1 MRYVEAA
8 KRVFMDTGTRF
19 PRRVIWSVALIKR
32 EAASA
37 NTSFGKLDPKIA
49 SAIGKAST
57 EVMQGKH
64 DPKVVVDV
72 FQTGSGTGLNMN
84 VNELIAERASDML
97 RKDGSKRVAVHPND
111 HVNMGQSSNDVVPS
125 AIRIAAVALCEADLA
140 PSMEKASRSL
150 SALSRRTA
158 VVYKAGRTHLR
169 DALPVT
175 MGQEFASFADAL
187 DHDLQLLR
195 HVMDYAK
202 ELPLGGTAVGTGMNT
217 DPRFGSMVIRGINSS
232 TKLAFSEAKNRFRGM
247 RLLTDLVALSSI
259 LNVVAL
265 DVHRLCQ

>member
-125 AIRIAAVALCEADLA
+125 AIRIAAVALCEADFRPGRAQLDSERHRA
-140 PSMEKASRSL
+140 RCLPALPRSQAHVL
-150 SALSRRTA
+150 RAFHWPRRDRDTHP
-158 VVYKAGRTHLR
+158 GRGGREQHHAREDEPGDRGGR
-169 DALPVT
+169 DA
-175 MGQEFASFADAL
+175 
-187 DHDLQLLR
+187 R
-195 HVMDYAK
+195 
-202 ELPLGGTAVGTGMNT
+202 VGSGHG
-217 DPRFGSMVIRGINSS
+217 PRPSQPGR
-232 TKLAFSEAKNRFRGM
+232 R
-247 RLLTDLVALSSI
+247 
-259 LNVVAL
+259 
-265 DVHRLCQ
+265 DVG